1 MLTAT
6 LTGSPSS
13 PHSASPAV
21 PWLRALFSPPRPDY
35 AKAVWRHAV
44 RALIRRLNP
53 ARRRRSNPRVIKRKV
68 SKWPAKRF
76 HHAHW
81 PQPLHEPE
89 ITTQPL
95 K

>member
-1 MLTAT
+1 MI

-13 PHSASPAV
+13 PHSASPAA
-21 PWLRALFSPPRPDY
+21 PWLRAFSPPPHFDH

-44 RALIRRLNP
+44 LALIRRLNP

-76 HHAHW
+76 HHADW
-81 PQPLHEPE
+81 PQPRHEPE
-89 ITTQPL
+89 ITLHTL
-95 K
+95 N